1 MQPGHRLGLDMV
13 ILSLGSDYQRVL
25 RAVFAIAEIRLLR
38 TYGFVGPD
46 GGGLPAASDGAS

>member
-1 MQPGHRLGLDMV
+1 MV

-38 TYGFVGPD
+38 TYGWTPDD
-46 GGGLPAASDGAS
+46 GGSGLPVDVSGDA